1 MGVYRRTNPEPAV
14 LPTAGLSHLKSERMT
29 DDNHSQENVCALT
42 FNLHLRLLESLG
54 EPLLVNQ
61 TLIYGVKVQ
70 NSNDQERLPQG
81 IKPKSVKISGQAARR
96 LSCFKDDQGETKKM
110 LALVSVLVSGYLI
123 YDSSRM
129 DEYFDALS
137 PCGHRECDR
146 STVSVTRGEDTFS
159 D

>member
-1 MGVYRRTNPEPAV
+1 VGVYRRTNPEPAV

-70 NSNDQERLPQG
+70 PVEKILLVIKRRTTESNPRG
-81 IKPKSVKISGQAARR
+81 ISSG
-96 LSCFKDDQGETKKM
+96 KK
-110 LALVSVLVSGYLI
+110 L
-123 YDSSRM
+123 
-129 DEYFDALS
+129 
-137 PCGHRECDR
+137 RELWL
-146 STVSVTRGEDTFS
+146 VTRNSLPRTNRLILKLSSLTNLDLE
-159 D
+159 